1 MDGLAIMN
9 FAISRVP
16 QSVKNVLQLVK
27 IEKDQIDLFFLHQA
41 NEFMIKYLAKKLKI
55 DYKSTI

>member
-16 QSVKNVLQLVK
+16 QSVKNVLQLAK
-27 IEKDQIDLFFLHQA
+27 IEKDQIDLFH
-41 NEFMIKYLAKKLKI
+41 IKQMNL
-55 DYKSTI
+55 